1 MKTFTSE
8 FCFRSH
14 VIVEYWNPFNSVLD
28 NSEWFFTVQFE
39 HMTPGTVW
47 LSPPA
52 FYYACV
58 VVWPAWHF
66 WRCTMQCCV
75 TCHSKVQDGLL
86 GRPAVVF
93 CKYSLKTPAKSTSD
107 FKKDKIIIRSNNRMH
122 APKQCMCQSS
132 PVFRWARTV
141 CNYDNHR
148 HHN

>member
-8 FCFRSH
+8 FCFGLH

-28 NSEWFFTVQFE
+28 NSECFVQFSIWT
-39 HMTPGTVW
+39 HDAWNCMII
-47 LSPPA
+47 SPS
-52 FYYACV
+52 FLLCMC
-58 VVWPAWHF
+58 
-66 WRCTMQCCV
+66 RCV
-75 TCHSKVQDGLL
+75 TCVTFLTLHNAMLCYLSLQSSRRFARKTGCRFFVN
-86 GRPAVVF
+86 
-93 CKYSLKTPAKSTSD
+93 SLKTPAKSTSD

-122 APKQCMCQSS
+122 APIQCMCESS